1 MMQQEFEKIMKISGD
16 GEKLKLHPQIYKVIE
31 AEYMESA
38 EDKVAFCQRVEDEQL
53 IIKAAGQVIESQAAQ
68 IQLAKK
74 QRGESEHA
82 YEKALQ
88 GIEREEKVI
97 RDLQDELDKAREIQ
111 EKKKDREEDLEAEIH
126 CLREQII
133 HLKAKLYD
141 LTVKE

>member
-1 MMQQEFEKIMKISGD
+1 MMQQEFEKIMKISSD
-16 GEKLKLHPQIYKVIE
+16 GEMLKIHPQIYKVIE
-31 AEYMESA
+31 SEYMESA
-38 EDKVAFCQRVEDEQL
+38 EDKVAFCQRAEDEQL
-53 IIKAAGQVIESQAAQ
+53 ILKAASEVIWRYEAELQTAKEGRGQA
-68 IQLAKK
+68 
-74 QRGESEHA
+74 EHQ

-88 GIEREEKVI
+88 SIEREEKVI

-133 HLKAKLYD
+133 HMKAKLYD